1 MLDIDAIYGLWYE
14 EGSALRVLLRTH
26 SELVAQKALE
36 CADRHC
42 LDVDRE
48 FLEEAALLH
57 DIGIVKTDAPGI
69 LCYGTEPYIR
79 HGVIGR
85 EMLDGLG
92 LHRHALVCER
102 HTGSGLTVRDIQ
114 EQHLPLPLRDMT
126 PRSLEEEL
134 ICYADKFYSKSGDF
148 YREKPLARVLKSLEK
163 HGPETVARFKAMH
176 EKFG

>member
-1 MLDIDAIYGLWYE
+1 MLDIDSIYRKWYE
-14 EGSALRVLLRTH
+14 EGSPLWELLRTH
-26 SELVAQKALE
+26 SELVAQKALAS
-36 CADRHC
+36 ADRHN

-57 DIGIVKTDAPGI
+57 DIGIVRTHAPGI
-69 LCYGTEPYIR
+69 LCHGTEPYIR

-85 EMLDGLG
+85 EMLEGLG

-102 HTGSGLTVRDIQ
+102 HTGSGLNVKDI
-114 EQHLPLPLRDMT
+114 ETQHLPLPLRDMT
-126 PRSLEEEL
+126 PQTLEEQL

-148 YREKPLARVLKSLEK
+148 YREKPLDRVLKSLEK
-163 HGPETVARFKAMH
+163 HGPETVERFRTMH

>member
-1 MLDIDAIYGLWYE
+1 MLDIDSIYRKWYE
-14 EGSALRVLLRTH
+14 EGSPLWELLRIH
-26 SELVAQKALE
+26 SELVAQKALAS
-36 CADRHC
+36 ADRHN

-57 DIGIVKTDAPGI
+57 DIGIVRTHAPGI
-69 LCYGTEPYIR
+69 LCHGTEPYIR

-85 EMLDGLG
+85 EMLEGLG

-102 HTGSGLTVRDIQ
+102 HTGSGLTVKDI
-114 EQHLPLPLRDMT
+114 ETQHLPLPLRDMT
-126 PRSLEEEL
+126 PQTLEEQL

-148 YREKPLARVLKSLEK
+148 YREKPLDRVLKSLEK
-163 HGPETVARFKAMH
+163 HGPETVERFRTMH